1 MTAQI
6 SEKVAYEGTA
16 YNMNSEPLRSVLS
29 RKKNR
34 HLRFIPRSTACSRG
48 YVGLWEI
55 VEDRLY
61 LKSFTTKLWDGTPFG
76 MADLFPDE
84 PQPVFAQWYSGVLT
98 LPYGELL
105 KYVHSGYESISEFS
119 LQLKVENGCI
129 VDKVVQKN
137 EPPSPD
143 ELDDQDEGLY

>member
-34 HLRFIPRSTACSRG
+34 HLRFMPRSTACRRG

-61 LKSFTTKLWDGTPFG
+61 LKSFTTKLRDGTPFG
-76 MADLFPDE
+76 MAELFPDE
-84 PQPVFAQWYSGVLT
+84 PQPVFAQWYTGVLT

-105 KYVHSGYESISEFS
+105 KYVHSGYESIHEFS
-119 LQLKVENGCI
+119 LHLKVENGCI
-129 VDKVVQKN
+129 VYKVVQKN
-137 EPPSPD
+137 EPPPRD
-143 ELDDQDEGLY
+143 ELDDLDEGLY